1 MEEKSGRGSLS
12 VGEMTIVVGYLWIIS
27 WRSDWHDSKVFHQ
40 KFWICTSVHYRIKE
54 IFNVQKLYRSILKVN
69 HQSISNS
76 LETSNSLLR
85 LSPRAKCLSNE
96 LTPFNLLT
104 NYVNLVIL
112 LLDYSITIVNVNLGV
127 GLHEK
132 ETLVADVLLNISDWL
147 VHRNLWNCIEN
158 FVSIELDVFNKVG
171 ISDHNKTTISLN
183 FLNVRTHFDDDDV
196 IFFAVVENYV
206 LVILDENEM
215 LTALSE
221 EHNHTRILVISSRCN
236 TSLICDHLI

>member
-147 VHRNLWNCIEN
+147 VHRNL
-158 FVSIELDVFNKVG
+158 
-171 ISDHNKTTISLN
+171 
-183 FLNVRTHFDDDDV
+183 
-196 IFFAVVENYV
+196 
-206 LVILDENEM
+206 
-215 LTALSE
+215 
-221 EHNHTRILVISSRCN
+221 
-236 TSLICDHLI
+236 